1 MTSSIAEIG
10 RRVAILWVDGVRR
23 LAPWVVVVALAVTV
37 GAAVFVARNIT
48 INTDT
53 EDMLSPD
60 LPFQKY
66 SREEKEAFPQ
76 LSDNIL
82 VVIDGQTPDVADDA
96 ASALAGKMRERPTI
110 FRSVY
115 DPAADPFFR
124 RNGLLYL
131 SADELYALSD
141 RLAEAQPFLGALW
154 RDPSLRGLFDML
166 QLAIDATQ
174 QSEGD
179 APPIEIGRVLT
190 AMAETIEAQKEGRFS
205 QLSWQ
210 QLMMDDGDDKGP
222 YRRFVVVQPV
232 LNFASLQPAT
242 AAIDTVRGLVEEIGL
257 TVDRGVRVR
266 LTGSAAMAEDE
277 LRSVEDGMGLAA
289 MVSLILVVCLLL
301 FGFRSARLAL
311 ATGITLI
318 MGLVWT
324 AAFATLAIGRLNLI
338 SVAFAVLFIGLSVD
352 FGIHFGLRYKEAVR
366 GGAASGPALLEAA
379 ASVGG
384 ALTLCAVAA
393 AIGFFSFLP
402 TAYLG
407 LAELGII
414 AGAGMFIALFSNL
427 TVLPAL
433 LALMPHRPGS
443 PEIDSRKPVN
453 FFARWVSA
461 HIRVVL
467 SGALLL
473 ALLAALLLPRAHFD
487 FDPLNLRDP
496 EAESVATYF
505 DLIKENADGP
515 YSVTVL
521 AKDVA
526 EGKLLGEKLGR
537 LPEVR
542 ETRSIADYIPAG
554 QDEKLDIIQSM
565 ALFLAPALTP
575 GNHKVPPSTAENR
588 KALAD
593 VLERLRGLT
602 TKAADADL
610 EKTAARLVRAIMA
623 LDGANATDA
632 AIAAMQDRLL
642 SGLPARLE
650 YLRQAL
656 MAESATLD
664 SLPADLRE
672 REVAAD
678 GRIRLEVY
686 PQNNLTDR
694 EALRRF
700 VEAVRTVAPNATGGP
715 IIILEAGDAVVAA
728 FWEAGTI
735 AVSCIAV
742 LLFVVLRNVRDVL
755 FVFAP
760 LVLAALLTVA
770 ASTLLSLPF
779 NFANVIVLP
788 LLFGLGVANGIH
800 VVLRARHEAGR
811 REVFATSTP
820 RAVVFSALTTVG
832 SFGSIALSSHPGT
845 ASMGLLLT
853 IAISLTLVCT
863 LVLLPA
869 LMAMPTARWQGESAK
884 RAS

>member
-1 MTSSIAEIG
+1 MASSIAQSG
-10 RRVAILWVDGVRR
+10 RRFATLWVEAIRR
-23 LAPWVVVVALAVTV
+23 WASWVVVVSLLATV
-37 GAAVFVARNIT
+37 GAGFYVARNVA

-66 SREEKEAFPQ
+66 SREEDEAFPQ
-76 LSDNIL
+76 LSGML
-82 VVIDGQTPDVADDA
+82 VVVIDGHTPDVADDA
-96 ASALAGKMRERPTI
+96 AVALAGRMRGLPAV
-110 FRSVY
+110 FRNVF

-124 RNGLLYL
+124 RNGLLYR
-131 SADELYALSD
+131 STDELYALSD

-154 RDPSLRGLFDML
+154 RDPSLRGLFNML
-166 QLAIDATQ
+166 RLAIDA
-174 QSEGD
+174 SLESGD
-179 APPIEIGRVLT
+179 EAPPVEIGRVLT
-190 AMAETIEAQKEGRFS
+190 AMAEALDAQREGRFS
-205 QLSWQ
+205 RLSWQ

-222 YRRFVVVQPV
+222 YRRFVLVQPV
-232 LNFASLQPAT
+232 LDYGSLQPAS
-242 AAIDTVRGLVEEIGL
+242 AAIDTVRRLADEIGL
-257 TVDRGVRVR
+257 TPERGVRVR

-277 LRSVEDGMGLAA
+277 LRSVEEGMGLAA
-289 MVSLILVVCLLL
+289 VVSLILVTVLL
-301 FGFRSARLAL
+301 FWGFRSVRLAV
-311 ATGITLI
+311 ATAVTLVV
-318 MGLVWT
+318 GLVWT

-366 GGAASGPALLEAA
+366 EGSGSGPALREAA

-393 AIGFFSFLP
+393 AIGFLSFLP

-433 LALMPHRPGS
+433 LALMPVRAGDPNAADRDVANPLAGWPG
-443 PEIDSRKPVN
+443 
-453 FFARWVSA
+453 A
-461 HIRVVL
+461 HPRAVL
-467 SGALLL
+467 SAVLLL
-473 ALLAALLLPRAHFD
+473 AVLAALLLPRARFD

-496 EAESVATYF
+496 ETESVATYL
-505 DLIKENADGP
+505 DLIKDDADGP

-526 EGKLLGEKLGR
+526 EARMLSDKLGR

-542 ETRSIADYIPAG
+542 ETRSIADYIPAD
-554 QDEKLDIIQSM
+554 QDAKLEIIQTM
-565 ALFLAPALTP
+565 ALFLAPALSP
-575 GNHKVPPSTAENR
+575 GNQEAPPSPTDNR
-588 KALAD
+588 KALAE
-593 VLERLRGLT
+593 VLESLGALAAQAVDEDLKGDAGRLI
-602 TKAADADL
+602 
-610 EKTAARLVRAIMA
+610 RAIES
-623 LDGANATDA
+623 LGGGAATDA
-632 AIAAMQDRLL
+632 AIADMQERLL
-642 SGLPARLE
+642 SGLPVRLE
-650 YLRQAL
+650 SLRQAL
-656 MAESATLD
+656 AAEPVALD
-664 SLPADLRE
+664 SLPGDLRG
-672 REVAAD
+672 REIAAD
-678 GRIRLEVY
+678 GRTRLEVY
-686 PQNNLTDR
+686 PRENLTDR

-700 VEAVRTVAPNATGGP
+700 ADAVRGLAPNATGGP

-728 FWEAGTI
+728 FREAGII
-735 AVSCIAV
+735 AVSCIAI

-760 LVLAALLTVA
+760 LVLATLLTVA
-770 ASTLLSLPF
+770 ASVLLKLPF

-800 VVLRARHEAGR
+800 MVLRGRHEAGR

-845 ASMGLLLT
+845 ASMGVLLT
-853 IAISLTLVCT
+853 VAISLTLICT

-869 LMAMPTARWQGESAK
+869 LMAASSPWRDRSA
-884 RAS
+884 

>member
-1 MTSSIAEIG
+1 MLVVLVS
-10 RRVAILWVDGVRR
+10 
-23 LAPWVVVVALAVTV
+23 LAATV
-37 GAAVFVARNIT
+37 GATVFVARNVA

-66 SREEKEAFPQ
+66 SREEDEAFPQ
-76 LSDNIL
+76 LSDTIV

-96 ASALAGKMRERPTI
+96 AVALAGRMRQRPEV

-131 SADELYALSD
+131 STDELYALSD

-154 RDPSLRGLFDML
+154 RDPSLRGLFGML
-166 QLAIDATQ
+166 GLAIDALL
-174 QSEGD
+174 QSED
-179 APPIEIGRVLT
+179 EAPPVEIGRVLT
-190 AMAETIEAQKEGRFS
+190 AMAETLEAQKQGRFS

-222 YRRFVVVQPV
+222 YRRFVLVQPV
-232 LNFASLQPAT
+232 LDFGSLQPAT
-242 AAIDTVRGLVEEIGL
+242 AAIDTVRRLAGELGL
-257 TVDRGVRVR
+257 TPDRGVRVR
-266 LTGSAAMAEDE
+266 LTGSAAMSEDE
-277 LRSVEDGMGLAA
+277 LKSVEQGLGLAA
-289 MVSLILVVCLLL
+289 VVSLFLVVGLLL
-301 FGFRSARLAL
+301 WGFRSARLAL
-311 ATGITLI
+311 ATLLTLI

-366 GGAASGPALLEAA
+366 AAAGSGPALREAA
-379 ASVGG
+379 TSVGG
-384 ALTLCAVAA
+384 ALTLCAAAA
-393 AIGFFSFLP
+393 AIGFLSFLP
-402 TAYLG
+402 TAYVG
-407 LAELGII
+407 LAELGVI

-433 LALMPHRPGS
+433 LALMPVRPGGG
-443 PEIDSRKPVN
+443 DASRRGLADPVTG
-453 FFARWVSA
+453 WLGA
-461 HIRVVL
+461 HPRAVL

-473 ALLAALLLPRAHFD
+473 AMLAALALPRARFD

-496 EAESVATYF
+496 ETESVATYL
-505 DLIKENADGP
+505 DLIKDDADGP

-526 EGKLLGEKLGR
+526 EARALGEKLGR
-537 LPEVR
+537 LEEVR
-542 ETRSIADYIPAG
+542 EARSIADYVPAD
-554 QDEKLDIIQSM
+554 QDAKLDIIQTM
-565 ALFLAPALTP
+565 ALFLAPALGP
-575 GNHKVPPSTAENR
+575 GNQEAPPSPTDNR
-588 KALAD
+588 KALTE
-593 VLERLRGLT
+593 VLGGLHRL
-602 TKAADADL
+602 AAEAAEADL
-610 EKTAARLVRAIMA
+610 KGDAGRLIQAIEA
-623 LDGANATDA
+623 LGGADATDA
-632 AIAAMQDRLL
+632 VIAGMQERLL
-642 SGLPARLE
+642 SGLPVRLE
-650 YLRQAL
+650 SLRQAL
-656 MAESATLD
+656 MAGPVALD

-672 REVAAD
+672 REIAAD
-678 GRIRLEVY
+678 GRTRLEVY
-686 PQNNLTDR
+686 PRANLTKR

-700 VEAVRTVAPNATGGP
+700 VEAVRAVAPNATGGP

-728 FWEAGTI
+728 FREAGLI
-735 AVSCIAV
+735 AVCSIAI
-742 LLFVVLRNVRDVL
+742 LLFVLLRNVRDVL
-755 FVFAP
+755 FVFTP
-760 LVLAALLTVA
+760 LVLATLLTVA
-770 ASTLLSLPF
+770 ASVVLKLPF

-800 VVLRARHEAGR
+800 MVLRGRHEAGR

-845 ASMGLLLT
+845 ASMGVLLT
-853 IAISLTLVCT
+853 VAISLTLICT

-869 LMAMPTARWQGESAK
+869 LMAVSGGTAGK
-884 RAS
+884 AS

>member
-1 MTSSIAEIG
+1 MAFSIAQSG
-10 RRVAILWVDGVRR
+10 RRFASLWVDGVRR
-23 LAPWVVVVALAVTV
+23 WAPWVVVVALVATV
-37 GAAVFVARNIT
+37 GAGFFVARNVA

-66 SREEKEAFPQ
+66 SREEDEAFPQ
-76 LSDNIL
+76 LSDML
-82 VVIDGQTPDVADDA
+82 VVVIDGQTPDLADDA
-96 ASALAGKMRERPTI
+96 AIALAGTMRELPAV
-110 FRSVY
+110 FRSVF

-124 RNGLLYL
+124 RNGLLYR
-131 SADELYALSD
+131 STDELYALSD

-166 QLAIDATQ
+166 RLAIDAVLESGNT
-174 QSEGD
+174 

-190 AMAETIEAQKEGRFS
+190 VMAETLDVQKEGRFS
-205 QLSWQ
+205 RLSWQ
-210 QLMMDDGDDKGP
+210 QLMMDDGDEKGP
-222 YRRFVVVQPV
+222 YRRFILVQPV
-232 LNFASLQPAT
+232 LDYGSLQPAT
-242 AAIDTVRGLVEEIGL
+242 AAIDAVRRLADEIGL
-257 TVDRGVRVR
+257 TPDRGVRVR

-277 LRSVEDGMGLAA
+277 LRSVEEGMGLAA
-289 MVSLILVVCLLL
+289 VVSLILVVGLL
-301 FGFRSARLAL
+301 FWSFRSVRMAL
-311 ATGITLI
+311 ATLLTLL

-352 FGIHFGLRYKEAVR
+352 FGIHFGLRYREAVR
-366 GGAASGPALLEAA
+366 AAAGSGAALREAA
-379 ASVGG
+379 ESVGG
-384 ALTLCAVAA
+384 ALALCALAA

-407 LAELGII
+407 LAELGVI

-433 LALMPHRPGS
+433 LALMNIRPDGS
-443 PEIDSRKPVN
+443 DAGGRDPANPVTG
-453 FFARWVSA
+453 WLGA
-461 HIRVVL
+461 HPRAVL

-473 ALLAALLLPRAHFD
+473 AMLAALLLPRARFD

-496 EAESVATYF
+496 ETESVATYL
-505 DLIKENADGP
+505 DLIKDDADGP

-526 EGKLLGEKLGR
+526 EARTLGDKLGR

-542 ETRSIADYIPAG
+542 ETRSIADYVPAD
-554 QDEKLDIIQSM
+554 QDAKLDIIQTM
-565 ALFLAPALTP
+565 ALFLAPALSS
-575 GNHKVPPSTAENR
+575 GNQEAPPSPADNR
-588 KALAD
+588 KALAE
-593 VLERLRGLT
+593 VLESLQTL
-602 TKAADADL
+602 AARAEDADL
-610 EKTAARLVRAIMA
+610 KDDAGRLIRAIEA
-623 LDGANATDA
+623 LGGAAATDA
-632 AIAAMQDRLL
+632 TIAGMQERLL
-642 SGLPARLE
+642 SGLPVRLE
-650 YLRQAL
+650 NLRQAL
-656 MAESATLD
+656 MAGPVALD
-664 SLPADLRE
+664 SLPGDLRE
-672 REVAAD
+672 REIAAD
-678 GRIRLEVY
+678 GRTRLEVY
-686 PQNNLTDR
+686 PRENLTDR
-694 EALRRF
+694 EALRQF
-700 VEAVRTVAPNATGGP
+700 VEAVRAVAPNATGGP

-728 FWEAGTI
+728 FREAGII
-735 AVSCIAV
+735 AVSCIAI

-760 LVLAALLTVA
+760 LVLATLLTVA
-770 ASTLLSLPF
+770 ASVLLTLPF

-800 VVLRARHEAGR
+800 MVLRGRDEVGR

-845 ASMGLLLT
+845 ASMGMLLT
-853 IAISLTLVCT
+853 VAISLTLVCT

-869 LMAMPTARWQGESAK
+869 LMALSSASWRRG
-884 RAS
+884 RA

>member
-1 MTSSIAEIG
+1 MGSSIAESG
-10 RRVAILWVDGVRR
+10 RRFATLWVEGVRR
-23 LAPWVVVVALAVTV
+23 WAPWVVVAALVATV
-37 GAAVFVARNIT
+37 GAGIFVVRNVA

-66 SREEKEAFPQ
+66 SREEDEAFPQ
-76 LSDNIL
+76 LSDML
-82 VVIDGQTPDVADDA
+82 VVVIDGLTPDVADDA
-96 ASALAGKMRERPTI
+96 AIALAARMRGLPTI
-110 FRSVY
+110 FRSVF

-131 SADELYALSD
+131 STDELYALSD

-166 QLAIDATQ
+166 GLAIDASLKSQDET
-174 QSEGD
+174 
-179 APPIEIGRVLT
+179 PPVEIGRVLA
-190 AMAETIEAQKEGRFS
+190 AMAETLEAQKDGRFS
-205 QLSWQ
+205 RLSWQ

-222 YRRFVVVQPV
+222 YRRFVLVQPV
-232 LNFASLQPAT
+232 LDYGSLQPAT
-242 AAIDTVRGLVEEIGL
+242 AAIDAVRRLAAETGL
-257 TVDRGVRVR
+257 TPDRGVRVR
-266 LTGSAAMAEDE
+266 ITGSAAMAEDE
-277 LRSVEDGMGLAA
+277 LRSVEEGMGLAA
-289 MVSLILVVCLLL
+289 VVSLVLVTGLL
-301 FGFRSARLAL
+301 FWGFRSVRLAL
-311 ATGITLI
+311 ATAVTLI

-352 FGIHFGLRYKEAVR
+352 FGIHFGLRYREAVR
-366 GGAASGPALLEAA
+366 AGAQSGVALREAA

-407 LAELGII
+407 LAELGVI

-433 LALMPHRPGS
+433 LALMPIRPAGS
-443 PEIDSRKPVN
+443 DADAPGPANPATGWIGSHPR
-453 FFARWVSA
+453 A
-461 HIRVVL
+461 VL

-473 ALLAALLLPRAHFD
+473 AMLAALLLPRARFD

-496 EAESVATYF
+496 EKESVATYL
-505 DLIKENADGP
+505 DLIKDDADGP

-521 AKDVA
+521 AKGVA
-526 EGKLLGEKLGR
+526 EARTLGDRLGR

-542 ETRSIADYIPAG
+542 ETRSIADYVPTD
-554 QDEKLDIIQSM
+554 QDAKLEIIQTM
-565 ALFLAPALTP
+565 ALFLAPALSP
-575 GNHKVPPSTAENR
+575 GNQEVPPSPADNR
-588 KALAD
+588 KALAE
-593 VLERLRGLT
+593 VLESLRALAAR
-602 TKAADADL
+602 AADADL
-610 EKTAARLVRAIMA
+610 KGDAGRLIRAIEA
-623 LDGANATDA
+623 LGGAAATDS
-632 AIAAMQDRLL
+632 AIADMQERLL
-642 SGLPARLE
+642 AGLPVRLE
-650 YLRQAL
+650 FLRQAL
-656 MAESATLD
+656 MAEPVTLD
-664 SLPADLRE
+664 SLPGDLRA
-672 REVAAD
+672 REIAAD
-678 GRIRLEVY
+678 GRTRLEVY
-686 PQNNLTDR
+686 PRENLTDR

-700 VEAVRTVAPNATGGP
+700 AEAVRTVAPNATGGP

-728 FWEAGTI
+728 FREAGII
-735 AVSCIAV
+735 AISCIAV

-760 LVLAALLTVA
+760 LILATLLTVA
-770 ASTLLSLPF
+770 ASVLLKLPF

-800 VVLRARHEAGR
+800 MVLRGRHEEGR

-845 ASMGLLLT
+845 ASMGVLLT
-853 IAISLTLVCT
+853 VAISLTLVCT

-869 LMAMPTARWQGESAK
+869 LMAVSSATW
-884 RAS
+884 RRRGQA

>member
-1 MTSSIAEIG
+1 MASLIAQSG
-10 RRVAILWVDGVRR
+10 RRFATLWVDGVRR
-23 LAPWVVVVALAVTV
+23 WAPWVVVVALAATV
-37 GAAVFVARNIT
+37 GASFFVARNVA

-66 SREEKEAFPQ
+66 SREEDEAFPQ
-76 LSDNIL
+76 LSDMIV
-82 VVIDGQTPDVADDA
+82 VVIDGQTPDLADDA
-96 ASALAGKMRERPTI
+96 AIALAGRMRELPAV
-110 FRSVY
+110 FRSVF

-131 SADELYALSD
+131 STDELYALSD

-166 QLAIDATQ
+166 RLAVDAVLESGNT
-174 QSEGD
+174 

-190 AMAETIEAQKEGRFS
+190 VMAETLDAQKEGRFS
-205 QLSWQ
+205 RLSWQ

-222 YRRFVVVQPV
+222 YRRFILVQPV
-232 LNFASLQPAT
+232 LDYGSLQPAT
-242 AAIDTVRGLVEEIGL
+242 AAIDTVRHLADEIGL
-257 TVDRGVRVR
+257 TPDWGVRVR

-277 LRSVEDGMGLAA
+277 LRSVEEGMGLAA
-289 MVSLILVVCLLL
+289 VVSLVLVVGLL
-301 FGFRSARLAL
+301 FWSFRSVRMAL
-311 ATGITLI
+311 ATLLTLI

-352 FGIHFGLRYKEAVR
+352 FGIHFGLRYREAIR
-366 GGAASGPALLEAA
+366 AAAGSGAALREAA
-379 ASVGG
+379 ESVGG

-407 LAELGII
+407 LAELGVI

-433 LALMPHRPGS
+433 LALMNIRPDGS
-443 PEIDSRKPVN
+443 DAGGRDSANP
-453 FFARWVSA
+453 ATGWLGA
-461 HIRVVL
+461 HPRAVL

-473 ALLAALLLPRAHFD
+473 AMLAALLLPRARFD

-496 EAESVATYF
+496 ETESVATYL
-505 DLIKENADGP
+505 DLIKDDADGP

-521 AKDVA
+521 AKDVIEA
-526 EGKLLGEKLGR
+526 RTLGDKLGR

-542 ETRSIADYIPAG
+542 ETRSIADYVPAD
-554 QDEKLDIIQSM
+554 QDAKLDIIQTM
-565 ALFLAPALTP
+565 ALFLAPALSP
-575 GNHKVPPSTAENR
+575 GNQKAPPSPTDNR
-588 KALAD
+588 KALAE
-593 VLERLRGLT
+593 VLESLQTLVAR
-602 TKAADADL
+602 AADADL
-610 EKTAARLVRAIMA
+610 KDDAGRLIRAIEA
-623 LDGANATDA
+623 LGGPAATDA
-632 AIAAMQDRLL
+632 TIVEMQERLL
-642 SGLPARLE
+642 SGLPVRLE
-650 YLRQAL
+650 NLRQAL
-656 MAESATLD
+656 MAGPVALD
-664 SLPADLRE
+664 SLPGDLRE
-672 REVAAD
+672 REIAAD
-678 GRIRLEVY
+678 GRTRLEVY
-686 PQNNLTDR
+686 PRENLTDR
-694 EALRRF
+694 EALRQF
-700 VEAVRTVAPNATGGP
+700 VEAVRAVAPNATGGP
-715 IIILEAGDAVVAA
+715 IIILEAGDAVVSA
-728 FWEAGTI
+728 FREAGII
-735 AVSCIAV
+735 AVSCIAI

-760 LVLAALLTVA
+760 LVLATLLTVA
-770 ASTLLSLPF
+770 ASVLLTLPF

-800 VVLRARHEAGR
+800 VVLRGRDEAGR
-811 REVFATSTP
+811 QEVFATSTP

-845 ASMGLLLT
+845 ASMGVLLT
-853 IAISLTLVCT
+853 VAISLTLVCT

-869 LMAMPTARWQGESAK
+869 LMALSSASWRRG
-884 RAS
+884 RA